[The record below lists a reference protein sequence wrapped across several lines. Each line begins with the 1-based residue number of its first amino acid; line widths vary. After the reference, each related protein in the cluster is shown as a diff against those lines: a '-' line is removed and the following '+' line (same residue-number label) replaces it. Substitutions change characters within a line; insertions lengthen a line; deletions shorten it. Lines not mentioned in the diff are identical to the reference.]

1 MKKMRN
7 AQSNSPAPA
16 NPLSASDPPA
26 SGEAVVSNA
35 PGPRPPLPPF
45 PVQRPAVAWP
55 AAQDKPAGWPAA
67 PNGDRP
73 AEPPP
78 PAPSEAAPD
87 AENRAPAI
95 PWPGAARPVW
105 PLAPTNGSSHPTSS
119 SAPGWSLA
127 AAPVVE
133 RPLTLSPVEPPPAR
147 QSPEPSPTRV
157 ILAPPAPAPV
167 PPDPVPTPS
176 LSETENGEAQ
186 TEDVWDE
193 RTRGDEPKK
202 EDAKP
207 VIPWRPALRPPRS
220 ASEMDEEV
228 SRLLETQRALK
239 QTVSRLWLGLGVSAV
254 LALSGM
260 YQARQARQI
269 ALNKA
274 SVVPAVVTPVAAP
287 SAPRTTPAAA
297 RPTGPDSPAPP
308 VNTSAVLPAVPAR
321 SVGPG
326 MSGAPQSVAPVT
338 TAPGV
343 ITFTQNSNFTPPSSA
358 PTDQKSKR
366 IRHDDN

>member
-7 AQSNSPAPA
+7 VQSNSPAPA
-16 NPLSASDPPA
+16 NPFSASDPPA
-26 SGEAVVSNA
+26 SGAAAVSDA
-35 PGPRPPLPPF
+35 PGPRPPLTPF

-119 SAPGWSLA
+119 STPGWSLA

-167 PPDPVPTPS
+167 PPDPAPAPL
-176 LSETENGEAQ
+176 LSQTENGEAQ
-186 TEDVWDE
+186 TEDIWDE
-193 RTRGDEPKK
+193 RARGDEPKK

-274 SVVPAVVTPVAAP
+274 SVVPAVVTPVAAA

-297 RPTGPDSPAPP
+297 PPTGPNSPAPP
-308 VNTSAVLPAVPAR
+308 VNTSAVLPAVPVSAAAPH
-321 SVGPG
+321 V
-326 MSGAPQSVAPVT
+326 SGALQSVTPAVT
-338 TAPGV
+338 DPAV
-343 ITFTQNSNFTPPSSA
+343 ITFTQIPNGPPPA
-358 PTDQKSKR
+358 PQPADRKLKR
-366 IRHDDN
+366 TRHNDN